1 MPKTADSFSVAP
13 AEAVPATATLLA
25 QIDPSGA
32 FE

>member
-1 MPKTADSFSVAP
+1 MPKTADSFPVAP

-32 FE
+32 F